1 MFYRYEIESG
11 GEYPH
16 TGILCG
22 LDDLFDDFNDKLF
35 KAIGYFEDSLKAPK
49 GFGSNGNITKCYF
62 TNQGNKKFK
71 KAIRIIKKEI
81 NKIGINIIKLS
92 LDETIVDTVYYRD
105 KYQVV
110 IDEKYIDQSIKEI
123 YN

>member
-22 LDDLFDDFNDKLF
+22 LDDLFDDFNDELF
-35 KAIGYFEDSLKAPK
+35 KAIGYFEDSLDAPK
-49 GFGSNGNITKCYF
+49 GYDDKGRITKCYF
-62 TNQGNKKFK
+62 TKEGNKKFK

-81 NKIGINIIKLS
+81 NKIGINILRLT
-92 LDETIVDTVYYRD
+92 LDENIVNNIYYRD

-110 IDEKYIDQSIKEI
+110 IDVDYIDKSIVEKY
-123 YN
+123 